1 MIGFDAY
8 VQCACAPSLQI
19 AGGAGFVEAQQVS
32 TTTAMTSTE
41 AKKFSLLRLMTVLEL
56 RKIRS

>member
-32 TTTAMTSTE
+32 TTTG
-41 AKKFSLLRLMTVLEL
+41 
-56 RKIRS
+56 